1 MSLWVVATDTEVG
14 KTVISALL
22 MARYGSPGEL
32 AYWKPVASGSRDE
45 RDTETVKELCPTADI
60 LPESYLFEEPLSPH
74 LAARL
79 EHRSVDPQRL
89 VDDYQAHRAARR
101 GALLI
106 EGVGG
111 VLVPLRDGGPL
122 LIELMADI
130 SAPCI
135 VVARSTLGTINHT
148 LLTLE
153 ALRRRRLDVV
163 GVVLNGPHNI
173 ENQRAIESFGDIEV
187 IGSVETLEPLD
198 AGTLGRAAATF
209 DPAGRLAPWLRPQES
224 AQ

>member
-14 KTVISALL
+14 KTVMSAVL
-22 MARYGSPGEL
+22 MARYGQEGSL
-32 AYWKPVASGSRDE
+32 AYWKPVASGSIDE
-45 RDTETVKELCPTADI
+45 RDTETVAALCPGAEI

-79 EHRSVDPQRL
+79 EGRAVDPRRL
-89 VDDYQAHRAARR
+89 LEDHRRHLEARR
-101 GALLI
+101 GAPLVI

-122 LIELMADI
+122 LIELLGQID
-130 SAPCI
+130 APCL

-153 ALRRRRLDVV
+153 ALRSRRLPLV
-163 GVVLNGPHNI
+163 GVVLNGPPNP
-173 ENQRAIESFGDIEV
+173 ENRRAIETFGEV
-187 IGSVETLEPLD
+187 DVIDEVDFLDPLD
-198 AGTLGRAAATF
+198 ANSLRHAADGF
-209 DPAGRLAPWLRPQES
+209 DLAGKLRPWLVP
-224 AQ
+224 AP